1 MYFAFRSRV
10 LPMAKGLHL
19 VAAETKLRISRNV
32 ACVIRQIV
40 RPSASKHYI
49 QMTLTNVYF
58 PQPPP
63 TPRLPWGPLYRSRRP
78 PPLTQHHP
86 LGRTGDNS
94 LSVYRRV
101 REGFMK
107 IRIKHAIGVTTSART
122 VHMEGTLLVTAVPM
136 EHGQKIMEILP
147 FAWSYRLP
155 RKNQS
160 MTKNT

>member
-78 PPLTQHHP
+78 PPLT
-86 LGRTGDNS
+86 GDKS

-122 VHMEGTLLVTAVPM
+122 VQWTRA
-136 EHGQKIMEILP
+136 
-147 FAWSYRLP
+147 
-155 RKNQS
+155 
-160 MTKNT
+160 

>member
-1 MYFAFRSRV
+1 MYFAFRFRV

-86 LGRTGDNS
+86 LGRTGDKS

-107 IRIKHAIGVTTSART
+107 IRIKHANGVTNCART
-122 VHMEGTLLVTAVPM
+122 VQWTRA
-136 EHGQKIMEILP
+136 
-147 FAWSYRLP
+147 
-155 RKNQS
+155 
-160 MTKNT
+160 